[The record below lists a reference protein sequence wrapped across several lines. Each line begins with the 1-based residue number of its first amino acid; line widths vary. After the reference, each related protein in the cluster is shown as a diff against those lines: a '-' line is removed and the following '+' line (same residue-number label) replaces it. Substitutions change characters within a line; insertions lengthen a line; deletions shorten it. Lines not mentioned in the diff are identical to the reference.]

1 MSGMMHRPPP
11 ISSFLPAETVDM
23 MMHYGGDLPKDFAV
37 EEQMTVLFTDLREF
51 TQFSE
56 AHDPHRIYE
65 TLNAS
70 IALQTKI
77 VARNHGSINK
87 FLGDGILAIFAGD
100 DRTANACQCMLDMAR
115 ELPAIKLE
123 DDDYQQCGVG
133 FGIQD
138 GKVLY
143 CLLGDENR
151 REFTVIGDVPNTAA
165 RLCGS
170 ATAFEG
176 LMTEECMARL
186 PQTMAGERV
195 VFFKEMQL
203 RGKRKPIKVYR
214 IRP

>member
-1 MSGMMHRPPP
+1 MHRPPP

-23 MMHYGGDLPKDFAV
+23 MMHYGGDLPQDFAV
-37 EEQMTVLFTDLREF
+37 EEQMTVLFTDLRKF

-56 AHDPHRIYE
+56 EHDPHRIYE

-70 IALQTKI
+70 ISLQTKI

-87 FLGDGILAIFAGD
+87 FLGDGILAIFAGES
-100 DRTANACQCMLDMAR
+100 RTANACNCMIEMAR
-115 ELPAIKLE
+115 ELPNIKQ
-123 DDDYQQCGVG
+123 DDIDYQSCGVG
-133 FGIQD
+133 FGMQD

-170 ATAFEG
+170 AEAFEG
-176 LMTEECMARL
+176 LMTEDCVQRL
-186 PQTMAGERV
+186 PEDVARDNV
-195 VFFKEMQL
+195 SFYKEMLL
-203 RGKRKPIKVYR
+203 RGKRKPIRVYR
-214 IRP
+214 VTP

>member
-1 MSGMMHRPPP
+1 MGEMMHRPPP

-23 MMHYGGDLPKDFAV
+23 MMQYGGDLPKDFAV
-37 EEQMTVLFTDLREF
+37 EEQMTVMFTDLRKF

-56 AHDPHRIYE
+56 ELDPRRIYE

-70 IALQTKI
+70 ISSQTKI

-87 FLGDGILAIFAGD
+87 FLGDGILAIFAGEE
-100 DRTANACQCMLDMAR
+100 RTINACNCMLELAR
-115 ELPAIKLE
+115 ELPKVKENDA
-123 DDDYQQCGVG
+123 DYQQCGVG
-133 FGIQD
+133 FGMQD

-170 ATAFEG
+170 ADAFEG
-176 LMTEECMARL
+176 LMTEECMQQL
-186 PQTMAGERV
+186 PVEFSRDHV
-195 VFFKEMQL
+195 VFFKEMHL

-214 IRP
+214 IQP